1 MTLDVGR
8 TLEREQ
14 ARGGATAPPRTAW
27 SVRAGRS
34 RRRRQIISQTLLTV
48 VLFIFM
54 LPFLWMISS
63 SLKPLREVFASP
75 PRLLPREVQ
84 WGNYV
89 EVWSHVPF
97 ARFIWNGVV
106 VSVLG
111 TLLVCVVSVLAAYA
125 FARLRFRVR
134 DILFFM
140 FLTTLMVPQ
149 EVVVVPM
156 FILIQQLGW
165 VDSYPALILPWAF
178 TAFGIFLLRQ
188 FFLSLPRELE
198 EAALVDGAGRLRV
211 LVFILVPMARPA
223 IAVLAVFTFIQ
234 YWNMFLWPL
243 IVINTLNMNTVPLGL
258 NSFMGQMG
266 NQWHL
271 LMAAAAISMIP
282 TAVVVVALQRHL
294 IKGIA
299 LSGITGR

>member
-1 MTLDVGR
+1 MTLDARPTLEDVDQRDRRGADQRTRR
-8 TLEREQ
+8 TL
-14 ARGGATAPPRTAW
+14 
-27 SVRAGRS
+27 RAA
-34 RRRRQIISQTLLTV
+34 RRRQWGPIISQGLLTV
-48 VLFIFM
+48 VLFVFM
-54 LPFLWMISS
+54 LPFLWMLSS

-75 PRLLPREVQ
+75 PRLLPREVR
-84 WGNYV
+84 WENYLD
-89 EVWSHVPF
+89 VWTHVPF
-97 ARFIWNGVV
+97 ARFILNGVV
-106 VSVLG
+106 VSLVG
-111 TLLVCVVSVLAAYA
+111 TLLVCATSVLAAYA

-134 DILFFM
+134 DILFFL

-156 FILIQQLGW
+156 FILMQQFGW

-188 FFLSLPRELE
+188 FFLALPRELE
-198 EAALVDGAGRLRV
+198 EAALVDGAGRLRA
-211 LVFILVPMARPA
+211 LLFILVPMAKPA
-223 IAVLAVFTFIQ
+223 IGVLAVFTFIQ

-243 IVINTLNMNTVPLGL
+243 IIINRLNMNTVPLGL

-271 LMAAAAISMIP
+271 LMAAATISMIP
-282 TAVVVVALQRHL
+282 TAAVVIALQRHL

-299 LSGITGR
+299 LSGIAGR

>member
-1 MTLDVGR
+1 MTLDVGPR
-8 TLEREQ
+8 LERER
-14 ARGGATAPPRTAW
+14 A
-27 SVRAGRS
+27 RAGDAGSPPARPVGVVRW
-34 RRRRQIISQTLLTV
+34 RRWRPIISQTLLTV
-48 VLFIFM
+48 VLLIFM

-63 SLKPLREVFASP
+63 SLKPLREVLATP
-75 PRLLPREVQ
+75 PRLVPRVVQ
-84 WGNYV
+84 WENYV
-89 EVWSHVPF
+89 DVWTHVPF

-106 VSVLG
+106 VSVAG
-111 TLLVCVVSVLAAYA
+111 TVLVCVVSVLAAYA
-125 FARLRFRVR
+125 FARLRFRTR

-140 FLTTLMVPQ
+140 FLTTLMIPQ

-156 FILIQQLGW
+156 FILMQQFGW

-211 LVFILVPMARPA
+211 LVLILVPMARPA
-223 IAVLAVFTFIQ
+223 IGVLAVFTFIQ

-243 IVINTLNMNTVPLGL
+243 IVINTVNMNTVPLGL
-258 NSFMGQMG
+258 NSFMGQFG

-271 LMAAAAISMIP
+271 LMAASTISMIP
-282 TAVVVVALQRHL
+282 TAAVVVALQRHL
-294 IKGIA
+294 VKGIS
-299 LSGITGR
+299 LTGIAGR